1 MLSEYPR
8 VVVGVNSFVALVLQ
22 AVPFVLVGGVI
33 SAMVAVFIPS
43 YVWVRWLPKNKYCAV
58 VVAAGYGIRCATG
71 CCCDDDACGSVAES
85 VGDGCNYDGIWWLVV
100 GIDSNDCKCGGG
112 DRCGIMY
119 YVVG

>member
-43 YVWVRWLPKNKYCAV
+43 YVWVRWLPKNKL
-58 VVAAGYGIRCATG
+58 
-71 CCCDDDACGSVAES
+71 CCCCGRWVW
-85 VGDGCNYDGIWWLVV
+85 V
-100 GIDSNDCKCGGG
+100 DSAD
-112 DRCGIMY
+112 
-119 YVVG
+119 V

>member
-43 YVWVRWLPKNKYCAV
+43 YVWAMV
-58 VVAAGYGIRCATG
+58 T
-71 CCCDDDACGSVAES
+71 EE
-85 VGDGCNYDGIWWLVV
+85 
-100 GIDSNDCKCGGG
+100 
-112 DRCGIMY
+112 
-119 YVVG
+119 